1 MKIFLRYFQIHGFV
15 GTEPGDMDENRVLA
29 LFHACPSTLQS
40 SFRYFHTLNYAL
52 KLVFL
57 VLVFDVLPCL
67 GTASNATEVPDDF
80 PVDPFEGNGG
90 FQGFGVRIRVE
101 WCDV

>member
-1 MKIFLRYFQIHGFV
+1 MKIFFRYFQIHGFV

-57 VLVFDVLPCL
+57 VLVLVQYFDLSIYTTGLIIVCAWFLYMY
-67 GTASNATEVPDDF
+67 
-80 PVDPFEGNGG
+80 
-90 FQGFGVRIRVE
+90 
-101 WCDV
+101 